1 METAEA
7 ACVCVCATWTL
18 KAAHHLHFRLGSRTL
33 PVPNTKHVEQH
44 EDEEGREISVVT
56 HTRAGMNTLLH
67 PRDKNKTR
75 EPEIWL

>member
-7 ACVCVCATWTL
+7 ACVCVCVCDVDS
-18 KAAHHLHFRLGSRTL
+18 AHHLHFSHGSRTL

-44 EDEEGREISVVT
+44 EEEEGREISVVT

-67 PRDKNKTR
+67 PRDKNKAR